1 MGGQN
6 GGEGGL
12 IEVLKALLTL
22 DQTLLVLYALH
33 LRQALRRTLSLI
45 FKLRAFLIRN
55 FSLQNVPRPRK
66 QTSLNQ
72 SERKTWARPQSR
84 RRRTLL
90 EPSASTRRWRQRSR
104 TKRGW
109 SLDAGRW
116 PTGPRCSSSELRPGW
131 GASWKAGWS
140 RNWKVSDEKSGT
152 ILGWGSNAAFA
163 KLYYLWGSKPNL
175 KQLNWTTAQ
184 CTRLTV
190 ESNTTDKG
198 IATF

>member
-12 IEVLKALLTL
+12 MEVLKALLTL
-22 DQTLLVLYALH
+22 DKTLLVLNALH
-33 LRQALRRTLSLI
+33 LRQALRTTLRPI

-90 EPSASTRRWRQRSR
+90 EPSASTRR
-104 TKRGW
+104 
-109 SLDAGRW
+109 
-116 PTGPRCSSSELRPGW
+116 
-131 GASWKAGWS
+131 
-140 RNWKVSDEKSGT
+140 
-152 ILGWGSNAAFA
+152 
-163 KLYYLWGSKPNL
+163 
-175 KQLNWTTAQ
+175 
-184 CTRLTV
+184 
-190 ESNTTDKG
+190 
-198 IATF
+198 